1 MIGAFITGTDTD
13 VGKTFITCA
22 LAAELARTKRVAA
35 IKPVE
40 SGCAEGPEGL
50 VAADAER
57 IAAAA
62 GGWQAPEARCLYR
75 FAAPL
80 APAVAARL
88 VRKSVDLAECVGFV
102 KAVAA
107 EAEVVLVEG
116 AGGWRVPLTET
127 ETIADLARRLG
138 LPVLIVGR
146 AGLGTINHTVL
157 SAEAVARDGCDLLGV
172 VLSVRPGDSLSA
184 AMTNADEIAR
194 QIRPSIVS
202 LVRDRDD
209 VAAVARRL
217 LDHY

>member
-13 VGKTFITCA
+13 VGKTHITCA
-22 LAAELARTKRVAA
+22 LAAELARVKRVAA

-40 SGCAEGPEGL
+40 SGCAEGPSGL
-50 VAADAER
+50 IAADAEK

-62 GGWQAPEARCLYR
+62 GGWQSPDGRCLYR
-75 FAAPL
+75 FAAAL
-80 APAVAARL
+80 APAVAARA
-88 VRKSVDLAECVGFV
+88 VRQTVDIAECVGFV

-107 EAEVVLVEG
+107 DADVVLVEG
-116 AGGWRVPLTET
+116 AGGWRVPLNEE

-157 SAEAVARDGCDLLGV
+157 TAEAVARDGCDLLGV
-172 VLSVRPGDSLSA
+172 VLSVRPTDSLSA

-202 LVRDRDD
+202 LVRDQDD

>member
-13 VGKTFITCA
+13 VGKTHITCA
-22 LAAELARTKRVAA
+22 LAAELAREKRVAA
-35 IKPVE
+35 VKPVE
-40 SGCAEGPEGL
+40 SGCTEGPGGL
-50 VAADAER
+50 VASDAEK

-62 GGWQAPEARCLYR
+62 GGWQSADGRCLYR

-88 VRKSVDLAECVGFV
+88 VRRSVDIAECVGFV

-107 EAEVVLVEG
+107 EADLVLVEG
-116 AGGWRVPLTET
+116 AGGWRVPLTDE

-157 SAEAVARDGCDLLGV
+157 TAEAVARDGCELLGV

-184 AMTNADEIAR
+184 AMSNADEIAR

-202 LVRDRDD
+202 LVRDQGD

-217 LDHY
+217 LDHF